1 MQHRISAGVIVEH
14 EGRLLLV
21 RHVKPGAYDFWV
33 APGGGVKG
41 SESLEEAAAR
51 EAREETGLEV
61 QVGKLLYVEEFFNPE
76 CRHVKFWFTASLIGG
91 QLNWSHPDAVAEHI
105 AQAAWHELGALSTLT
120 VFPSILTT
128 RYARDSEAGFP
139 QPVRLPLREMTFW

>member
-14 EGRLLLV
+14 DGRLLLV

-41 SESLEEAAAR
+41 TESLEEAAAR

-61 QVGKLLYVEEFFNPE
+61 QVGRLLYVEEFFNPE
-76 CRHVKFWFTASLIGG
+76 CRHVKFWFAARFMGG
-91 QLNWSHPDAVAEHI
+91 QLNWSHPDTVAEHI
-105 AQAAWHELGALSTLT
+105 TQAAWHEPGALSGLT
-120 VFPSILTT
+120 VFPSFLTT
-128 RYARDSEAGFP
+128 RYASDREEGFQ

>member
-1 MQHRISAGVIVEH
+1 MQHRISADVIVEH
-14 EGRLLLV
+14 EARLLLV

-76 CRHVKFWFTASLIGG
+76 CRYVKFWFTASLIGG
-91 QLNWSHPDAVAEHI
+91 KLNWSHPAAVAEHI
-105 AQAAWHELGALSTLT
+105 TQAAWHELGALSGLT
-120 VFPSILTT
+120 VFPPILTT
-128 RYARDSEAGFP
+128 RYARDREAGFP
-139 QPVRLPLREMTFW
+139 QPVRLPLREMAFW

>member
-14 EGRLLLV
+14 DGRLLLV

-41 SESLEEAAAR
+41 TESLEEAAAR

-61 QVGKLLYVEEFFNPE
+61 HVGRLLYVEEFFNPE
-76 CRHVKFWFTASLIGG
+76 CRHVKFWFAARFMGG

-105 AQAAWHELGALSTLT
+105 TQAAWHELDALSGLT
-120 VFPSILTT
+120 VFPSFLTT
-128 RYARDSEAGFP
+128 RYASDRAAGFQ
-139 QPVRLPLREMTFW
+139 QPVRLALREMTFW